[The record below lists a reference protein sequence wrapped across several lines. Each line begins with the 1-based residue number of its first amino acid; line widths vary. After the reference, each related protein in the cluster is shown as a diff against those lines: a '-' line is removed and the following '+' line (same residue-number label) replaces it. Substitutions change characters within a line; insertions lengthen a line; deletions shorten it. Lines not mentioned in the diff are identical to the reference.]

1 MLEGK
6 NIIVTG
12 ASGAIGFNTVKLCL
26 EQGAFVFALAHQI
39 KDHDLLGSL
48 QTEYPSKLE
57 TFYFDMTDFE
67 RMKEVV
73 KQIFSK
79 TKEVDGLVNNSARL
93 SENCMFVMNS
103 MQAIREVFELNFFAQ
118 VKITQLIARN
128 MMRHKKGSSI
138 VNISSIA
145 ALDGDPGMMEYC
157 ASKAALIGVTYKLS
171 RELAPFKI
179 RVNAVAPGITE
190 SKMISKMPE
199 NFKEESLM
207 RSISKK
213 VAKPQSVA
221 EIIAFLL
228 SDKSM
233 QINGQVIRTD
243 A

>member
-1 MLEGK
+1 MLNGK

-12 ASGAIGFNTVKLCL
+12 ASGAIGFSTVKLCL
-26 EQGAFVFALAHQI
+26 EQGACVFALAHQI
-39 KDHDLLGSL
+39 KDPDLLGQL
-48 QTEYPSKLE
+48 QKENPSKLFV
-57 TFYFDMTDFE
+57 FYFDMTDFE
-67 RMKEVV
+67 SMKNVV

-79 TKEVDGLVNNSARL
+79 TKEIDGLVNNSARL

-103 MQAIREVFELNFFAQ
+103 MQAIRDVFELNFFAQ
-118 VKITQLIARN
+118 VKMTQLIARN

-157 ASKAALIGVTYKLS
+157 ASKAALIGMTYKLS
-171 RELAPFKI
+171 RELAPYKI

-190 SKMISKMPE
+190 SKMISNMPE

-207 RSISKK
+207 RSISKQ

-221 EIIAFLL
+221 EIIGFLL
-228 SDKSM
+228 SDNSM